1 MSKTNAVR
9 ATLYF
14 DGACPVCSREVAMY
28 RRGPGAE
35 QLGWVDLSRCE
46 TADLGP
52 GLSREAALGRL
63 HLRLAD
69 GRLLSG
75 AAAFTALWTLLPRWA
90 WLGRLLAPAPVQSV
104 LEAGYRAFL
113 RLRRLW
119 RRPVES

>member
-1 MSKTNAVR
+1 MPAQSFRPK
-9 ATLYF
+9 LFY
-14 DGACPVCSREVAMY
+14 DGGCPICSREVALY
-28 RRGPGAE
+28 RSGPGAE
-35 QLGWVDLSRCE
+35 RLDWVDLSQCG

-90 WLGRLLAPAPVQSV
+90 WLGRSLSPAPMQWL
-104 LEAGYRAFL
+104 LEAAYRLFL

-119 RRPVES
+119 RRPLRP